1 MNKIKE
7 SFNIHNIVFIVASIL
22 LAFYGLYYNSVDNL
36 WIMIVTVPFI
46 AYQSFYVKHLSFDI
60 NFCFL
65 METFFVKAIMDQQI
79 GKADIV
85 PTTMAL
91 PMLMYL
97 LGKLIIVG
105 KEPQKKRVIISLGAL
120 TIGISIL
127 AGINCFLTKKSSIGA
142 MGYYSVA
149 FKGETLYTNKAT
161 FLFNFVFLGALV
173 IACLFFVLNR
183 TFLKFEKTRR
193 IRQILDLLLGLFAIL
208 LGIVKY
214 VKTENFA
221 ALKEGVQLITTKHW
235 GNFGLDL
242 THNNSTY
249 NMWLEYGRDYGILVF
264 ITLFIFFILTI
275 KDAVKLVLNKN
286 VDIFIKSWIIVLFAA
301 VNVYYFVDAT
311 AYVYPCIWYV
321 GLIVCGMLSVV
332 ANWEQSQS

>member
-1 MNKIKE
+1 MSRVKE
-7 SFNIHNIVFIVASIL
+7 YIHNIVFIVFCML
-22 LAFYGLYYNSVDNL
+22 LAIYGLYYNSVENL
-36 WIMIVTVPFI
+36 WIMFAVVPFI
-46 AYQSFYVKHLSFDI
+46 VYQSIYVKHINFDI

-65 METFFVKAIMDQQI
+65 METFLVKAVMDQQI

-85 PTTMAL
+85 PTTMVL

-97 LGKLIIVG
+97 FGKLIITD
-105 KEPQKKRVIISLGAL
+105 KKYPKKRTIISLGAL
-120 TIGISIL
+120 TIGVSLL
-127 AGINCFLTKKSSIGA
+127 ARINYILTKESPIGSL
-142 MGYYSVA
+142 GYYSVA
-149 FKGETLYTNKAT
+149 FKGDTLYTNKAT
-161 FLFNFVFLGALV
+161 FLFNFAFLGSLILASIV
-173 IACLFFVLNR
+173 FVLYKVLSKN
-183 TFLKFEKTRR
+183 EKASKLRP
-193 IRQILDLLLGLFAIL
+193 IIVLILGIIAVLLGWF
-208 LGIVKY
+208 KY

-221 ALKEGVQLITTKHW
+221 AFKEGVQLITTKHW

-264 ITLFIFFILTI
+264 ATLFIFFILTL

-301 VNVYYFVDAT
+301 INVYYFVDAT
-311 AYVYPCIWYV
+311 AYTYPCIWYV

-332 ANWEQSQS
+332 ATWERSPS